1 MACGG
6 CRHAH
11 VSINLDAAVF
21 MNTEPC
27 GQGQRQW
34 FRAAYGDSSPETWLT
49 SSVKIVC
56 AFVNRPAATT
66 AIVASINAYSTI
78 VWPREP
84 ATANR

>member
-1 MACGG
+1 MACGSR
-6 CRHAH
+6 RHAH
-11 VSINLDAAVF
+11 VSINLDAAVL
-21 MNTEPC
+21 MNTEAVRPKLMPSS
-27 GQGQRQW
+27 
-34 FRAAYGDSSPETWLT
+34 RAAYGDSSPETWLT

-84 ATANR
+84 AANR